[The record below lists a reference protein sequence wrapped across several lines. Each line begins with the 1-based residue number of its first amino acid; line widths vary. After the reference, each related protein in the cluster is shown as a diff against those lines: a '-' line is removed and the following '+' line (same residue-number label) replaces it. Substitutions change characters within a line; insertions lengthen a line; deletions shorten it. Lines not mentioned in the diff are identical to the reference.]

1 MLWGQSHP
9 FTFSFSWGKVQINMC
24 IWFSLYKEAWD
35 SLWLLGKPCDKR
47 TAFCLAQK
55 CSTWSLHCSGSACD
69 TPWLFFSLFVLLS
82 LAQKSFSCIFLSCHC
97 SKVLFL
103 RAIFYVP
110 GIWRLA
116 STIHFISQ
124 KFLAIPE
131 LCCSFLKSVTQSTN
145 EQSFH
150 RIQNSHRSFKP
161 FFVPCNLIPAKYGLL
176 KFNLWI
182 LLTFEFCEV

>member
-1 MLWGQSHP
+1 MLH
-9 FTFSFSWGKVQINMC
+9 
-24 IWFSLYKEAWD
+24 
-35 SLWLLGKPCDKR
+35 
-47 TAFCLAQK
+47 
-55 CSTWSLHCSGSACD
+55 WSLHCSSSACD

-82 LAQKSFSCIFLSCHC
+82 LAQKSFSCVFLSCHC

-110 GIWRLA
+110 GIWKLA

-131 LCCSFLKSVTQSTN
+131 PCCSFLKSVIQSTK
-145 EQSFH
+145 ELSFH
-150 RIQNSHRSFKP
+150 RIQSSHHSLSSHAL
-161 FFVPCNLIPAKYGLL
+161 FVLCNLIPAKYGLL

-182 LLTFEFCEV
+182 LLTFEFCEVQKHSCLLMNF